1 MFIASGEGLSPE
13 AWNPLVEALREKGF
27 SGLVLPFPSELAH
40 PDDIARRYQAA
51 IDAARMVPPLMIAH
65 SLSTLCALNF
75 LESYSLAG
83 LVLLNPLPSTP
94 RNAVQRAGAA
104 LLARAES
111 AQGAGAGVESIQ
123 KYYGL
128 SGQATALEAKHK
140 FNDGHDLPLALLRRL
155 TQSEGLLLEP
165 GAVPTL
171 VILTPGD
178 ASLLGQAG
186 SPEEAALLK
195 MCGAE
200 EGNSQ
205 TLLRLDSLIE
215 GDSTAAAHAADSQRR
230 DVYVDRRCVEK
241 VVEWVDALL

>member
-1 MFIASGEGLSPE
+1 MFIACGEGLSPD

-27 SGLVLPFPSELAH
+27 GGLILPFPSAPEFAH
-40 PDDIARRYQAA
+40 PDDIAKRYQAA

-83 LVLLNPLPSTP
+83 LVLLNPVPPTP
-94 RNAVQRAGAA
+94 TKAVQRAAA
-104 LLARAES
+104 TLLARAES
-111 AQGAGAGVESIQ
+111 AQGSRAKSIQ
-123 KYYGL
+123 HYYGHQR
-128 SGQATALEAKHK
+128 QAAALEAKHK
-140 FNDGHDLPLALLRRL
+140 FKDGTDLPLELLRRL
-155 TQSEGLLLEP
+155 THSEGLLLEP

-178 ASLLGQAG
+178 ASLLGRAG

-200 EGNSQ
+200 EGNEH
-205 TLLRLDSLIE
+205 TLLRLDSLTTE
-215 GDSTAAAHAADSQRR
+215 GEPIAAHAESERR
-230 DVYVDRRCVEK
+230 DVYADRRCVEK
-241 VVEWVDALL
+241 VVEWADALL